1 MEQYRGILGIV
12 TLLAIGFLFS
22 AHRKQILWRVICAGV
37 ALQLVIAWLFLSF
50 GPVAE
55 QFQKVG
61 AVITKV
67 ITFADAGIEFI
78 FGKELSNP
86 TRPWGFIFAVKVLPI
101 IIFFA
106 SLMGILYHLGIMQRV
121 VAAFALV
128 LRKTLG
134 ITGAEALCAATNI
147 FVGQTEAPL
156 VVKPFIAGMT
166 KSQLTAVM
174 SGGFATIAGSV
185 MAAYIGILGGESEAS
200 KTQFAVHLLTASI
213 MSAPAG
219 LVMAKLLMPETETPR
234 DERVSALN
242 APRETVNVIDA
253 AVAGASDGLKLA
265 LNVGAMLLAF
275 VALIALLDWPISA
288 FGGTSLGKAIGYQI
302 GIKELNLESLLAV
315 PFRPLAWLMG
325 VAWADCGFF
334 GSLLGKQ
341 LVATEF
347 VAYLSL
353 GQAVNP
359 AGGGESTISPRTA
372 AIATYALCGFANF
385 ASIGIQIGG
394 LSAIAPER
402 RSDLARLALRA
413 MFAGAMACWM
423 TGAVASLF
431 IPA

>member
-1 MEQYRGILGIV
+1 M
-12 TLLAIGFLFS
+12 
-22 AHRKQILWRVICAGV
+22 
-37 ALQLVIAWLFLSF
+37 
-50 GPVAE
+50 
-55 QFQKVG
+55 
-61 AVITKV
+61 
-67 ITFADAGIEFI
+67 
-78 FGKELSNP
+78 
-86 TRPWGFIFAVKVLPI
+86 
-101 IIFFA
+101 
-106 SLMGILYHLGIMQRV
+106 
-121 VAAFALV
+121 
-128 LRKTLG
+128 
-134 ITGAEALCAATNI
+134 
-147 FVGQTEAPL
+147 
-156 VVKPFIAGMT
+156 KPFIAGMT

-359 AGGGESTISPRTA
+359 AGGGAATISPRTA
-372 AIATYALCGFANF
+372 AIATYSLCGFANF

>member
-12 TLLAIGFLFS
+12 TLLALGLAFS
-22 AHRKQILWRVICAGV
+22 AHRTRVNWRLIAVGV
-37 ALQLVIAWLFLSF
+37 GLQALLAWLFLSF
-50 GPVAE
+50 GPVAR
-55 QFQKVG
+55 QFQKLG
-61 AVITKV
+61 EVITKV
-67 ITFADAGIEFI
+67 ITFADKGIEFI

-86 TRPWGFIFAVKVLPI
+86 TGPWGFIFAVKVLPI

-106 SLMGILYHLGIMQRV
+106 ALMSILYHLGIMQRV
-121 VAAFALV
+121 VAAFAWV
-128 LRKTLG
+128 LRKALG

-166 KSQLTAVM
+166 RSQLTAVM

-185 MAAYIGILGGESEAS
+185 MAAYIGILGGPDEARR
-200 KTQFAVHLLTASI
+200 TQFAVHLLTASI

-219 LVMAKLLMPETETPR
+219 LIMAKLLMPETETPR
-234 DERVSALN
+234 DEHVSALN

-275 VALIALLDWPISA
+275 MALIALLNWPIA
-288 FGGTSLGKAIGYQI
+288 EFGETRLGKPIAGLLGLQAI
-302 GIKELNLESLLAV
+302 NLETLLSV
-315 PFRPLAWLMG
+315 PFKPLAWLMG
-325 VAWADCGFF
+325 VPWIDCNFF

-353 GQAVNP
+353 GEAINP
-359 AGGGESTISPRTA
+359 ADGSPSTITPRTA

-402 RSDLARLALRA
+402 RSDLAKLALRA
-413 MFAGAMACWM
+413 MCAGAMACWM

-431 IPA
+431 IPV

>member
-12 TLLAIGFLFS
+12 TLLFLGFLFS
-22 AHRKQILWRVICAGV
+22 AHRTRINWRLVATGV
-37 ALQLVIAWLFLSF
+37 ALQAMLAWLFLSF
-50 GPVAE
+50 EPVAF
-55 QFQKVG
+55 QFQRVG
-61 AVITKV
+61 ALITRV
-67 ITFADAGIEFI
+67 ITFADSGIEFI

-86 TRPWGFIFAVKVLPI
+86 TGPWGFIFAVKVLPI

-106 SLMGILYHLGIMQRV
+106 ALMGILYHLGIMQRV
-121 VAAFALV
+121 VAAFAWV

-156 VVKPFIAGMT
+156 VVKPFIGGMT
-166 KSQLTAVM
+166 RSQLTAVM

-185 MAAYIGILGGESEAS
+185 MAAYIGILGGPEEARR
-200 KTQFAVHLLTASI
+200 TQFAVHLLTASI
-213 MSAPAG
+213 MSAPGG
-219 LVMAKLLMPETETPR
+219 LVMAKLLMPETEQPM
-234 DERVSALN
+234 EEAVSALA

-265 LNVGAMLLAF
+265 LNVGAMLIAF
-275 VALIALLDWPISA
+275 VALIALLNWPIAA
-288 FGGTSLGKAIGYQI
+288 FGDTSIGRSLGAILGLQTV
-302 GIKELNLESLLAV
+302 NLESLLSV
-315 PFRPLAWLMG
+315 PFKPLAWLMG
-325 VAWADCGFF
+325 VSWPDCGFF

-353 GQAVNP
+353 AEAINP
-359 AGGGESTISPRTA
+359 ASGGASTISPRTA

-402 RSDLARLALRA
+402 RSDLAKLAFRA
-413 MFAGAMACWM
+413 MCAGAMACWM
-423 TGAVASLF
+423 TGAVASIC

>member
-1 MEQYRGILGIV
+1 MEQYRGILGII
-12 TLLAIGFLFS
+12 TLLTLGYLFS
-22 AHRKQILWRVICAGV
+22 AHRSRINWRLIGSGI
-37 ALQLVIAWLFLSF
+37 ALQALLAWLFLSF
-50 GPVAE
+50 EPVAV
-55 QFQKVG
+55 QFERIG
-61 AVITKV
+61 SLITRV

-78 FGKELSNP
+78 FGKEISNP
-86 TRPWGFIFAVKVLPI
+86 TGPWGFIFAVKVLPI

-106 SLMGILYHLGIMQRV
+106 ALMGILYHLGIMQRI
-121 VAAFALV
+121 VAAFAWV

-156 VVKPFIAGMT
+156 VVKPFIPSMT
-166 KSQLTAVM
+166 RSQLTAVM

-185 MAAYIGILGGESEAS
+185 MAAYIGILGGPDEGRR
-200 KTQFAVHLLTASI
+200 TQFAVHLLTASI

-219 LVMAKLLMPETETPR
+219 LVMAKLLMPETETPK
-234 DERVSALN
+234 DEAVSALS

-265 LNVGAMLLAF
+265 LNVAAMLVAF
-275 VALIALLDWPISA
+275 VALIALLNWPIAA
-288 FGGTSLGKAIGYQI
+288 FGATSIGKALGYQV
-302 GIKELNLESLLAV
+302 GIQELNLESLLAL
-315 PFRPLAWLMG
+315 PFKPLAWLMG
-325 VAWADCGFF
+325 ITWLDCGFF

-353 GQAVNP
+353 AQAVNP
-359 AGGGESTISPRTA
+359 SAGEASTITPRTA

-402 RSDLARLALRA
+402 RSDLARLAFRA
-413 MFAGAMACWM
+413 MCAGAMACWM
-423 TGAVASLF
+423 TGAVAGLF